1 MQKNAPESDQ
11 NKLASMCHSQM
22 YPWFV
27 RSLIKLVSIDK
38 AHQLH
43 TEFKPHNFPNHERN
57 LGKEITGYLD
67 TNLTEL

>member
-1 MQKNAPESDQ
+1 
-11 NKLASMCHSQM
+11 MCHSQM